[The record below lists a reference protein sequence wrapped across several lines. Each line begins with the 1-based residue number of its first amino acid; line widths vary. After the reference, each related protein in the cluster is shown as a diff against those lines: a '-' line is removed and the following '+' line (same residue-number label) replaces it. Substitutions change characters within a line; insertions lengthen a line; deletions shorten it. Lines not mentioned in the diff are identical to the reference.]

1 MEPIVVM
8 YYEPSELMRE
18 ATVHFNILGIDAALR
33 FAAESRIR
41 RTDCLLVVFNNHRLP
56 DCRYIVDTKVVRIL
70 PK

>member
-1 MEPIVVM
+1 MM

-41 RTDCLLVVFNNHRLP
+41 RTDLSFG
-56 DCRYIVDTKVVRIL
+56 RIQQSSSSGL
-70 PK
+70 SLYRRHKSRPHTSKIE